1 VQIFSVTICALSEA
15 KGMTVNMKKLKVS
28 LIGAGSIS
36 FALGALQDLV
46 LSERLRNE
54 TELEIAM
61 MDIVPE
67 YLERTYKYATD
78 MFTAFENPAKL
89 WRTTNLREA
98 LDGADF
104 VIVAIEVERYH
115 YWSQDFHI
123 PRYYGS
129 SQVYGENGGP
139 GSMFHTLRNLG
150 PMLEIAKTMEEV
162 CPDAWFI
169 NYTNPEAKLIEAI
182 SKLTTIKA
190 VGLCH
195 GVIGGIY
202 QISDILEIDINDLG
216 FEAGGLNHFGFFTKI
231 WHNQTG
237 EDLYP
242 KFKEKEAKAHRL
254 ADYDHYG
261 LPRAMYHLYGVYAY
275 PGTNH
280 CGEYV
285 SWAEDF
291 YAGMA
296 MQYKY
301 NPLREQLWQAGSR
314 TPDFIYDA
322 SLNQSLYKKAGSPDS
337 WEDRVAH
344 WTAEAYIFKKENV
357 NTSGEDAIPI
367 IEAITFNIE
376 TPLKA
381 VNLPNNGAIKGLPD
395 DMAVE
400 TQAVVDGNGIRLIP
414 MTVELPTAV
423 IGAIHLQGMI
433 HQLMIEAF
441 VENSKNKLM
450 QAILLDP
457 NAPTFYQ
464 AAAMIDD
471 MCEKQ
476 KDLLPPLEW
485 K

>member
-1 VQIFSVTICALSEA
+1 
-15 KGMTVNMKKLKVS
+15 MKKMKVS

-46 LSERLRNE
+46 LSERLRHE
-54 TELEIAM
+54 VELEIAL
-61 MDIVPE
+61 MDIVE
-67 YLERTYKYATD
+67 AYVERTYKYARD
-78 MFTAFENPAKL
+78 MFTAFEHPAEV
-89 WRTTNLREA
+89 WRTTNLEDAVR
-98 LDGADF
+98 GADF

-123 PRYYGS
+123 PRNYGS
-129 SQVYGENGGP
+129 AQIYGENGGP

-150 PMLEIAKTMEEV
+150 PMLEIAHTMERV

-182 SKLTTIKA
+182 SKRTKIKA

-195 GVIGGIY
+195 GVVGGIY
-202 QISDILEIDINDLG
+202 QISDILEMDINDLG
-216 FEAGGLNHFGFFTKI
+216 YEAGGLNHFGFFTKI
-231 WHNQTG
+231 WHKQTG

-242 KFKEKEAKAHRL
+242 LFKEKEAKAHRL

-261 LPRAMYHLYGVYAY
+261 LPRAMYHLYGCYAY

-285 SWAEDF
+285 SWAGDF
-291 YAGMA
+291 YAGLA

-301 NPLREQLWQAGSR
+301 NPISERVWQEGSR

-322 SLNQSLYKKAGSPDS
+322 TLNQSLYKKDGAPGS
-337 WEDRVAH
+337 WEDQVAH
-344 WTAEAYIFKKENV
+344 WTEEAYIFKKENV
-357 NTSGEDAIPI
+357 NISGEDAIPI
-367 IEAITFNIE
+367 IEAIYFNE
-376 TPLKA
+376 EVSLKA

-395 DMAVE
+395 DMVVE
-400 TQAVVDGNGIRLIP
+400 TQAIVDGEGIRLIP

-433 HQLMIEAF
+433 HKLMIEAF
-441 VENSKNKLM
+441 EEGSKTKLM

-457 NAPTFYQ
+457 NAPTYYQ

-471 MCEKQ
+471 MCERQ
-476 KDLLPPLEW
+476 KELLPPLEW